1 MLPRLF
7 FFFIMLLP
15 YPIYFPNEIDGLGAV
30 PREILIANHFVDY
43 LSIIHS
49 VTACQYSLHKYFG
62 TQHNP

>member
-15 YPIYFPNEIDGLGAV
+15 YPINFPNEIDGLGAV

-43 LSIIHS
+43 LSINI
-49 VTACQYSLHKYFG
+49 Q
-62 TQHNP
+62 